1 MAKTPSVTKLFCLL
15 KGHKCATYQDFVF
28 ALHSRQK
35 STRKSLSTLIGKLN
49 RCLLREIGILKQL
62 VLEKSAKIVIIGKSG
77 SKHHLTKKSGITILR
92 CQFEYFLQSKFFG
105 KRKKTSLIFEGFF
118 THCVTIADV
127 LKSKATRQRNLGRSR
142 QMCAELS
149 QGKMAIV
156 VFWV

>member
-35 STRKSLSTLIGKLN
+35 STQKSHSTLIGKLN

-62 VLEKSAKIVIIGKSG
+62 VLEKSAKIVIIGKTD
-77 SKHHLTKKSGITILR
+77 SKHHLTKKSGIAIEMSSIKVL
-92 CQFEYFLQSKFFG
+92 
-105 KRKKTSLIFEGFF
+105 RKKKKNLVNFRSFF